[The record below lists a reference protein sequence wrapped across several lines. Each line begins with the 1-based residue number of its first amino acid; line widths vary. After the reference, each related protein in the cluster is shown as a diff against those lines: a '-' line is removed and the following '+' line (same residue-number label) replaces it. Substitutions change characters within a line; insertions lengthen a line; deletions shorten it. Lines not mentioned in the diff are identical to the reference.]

1 MTRIRFRI
9 HCGLCASFLMAGA
22 ALAQMPA
29 YTQAGPV
36 PPAIPAAKTV
46 FVANAG
52 ADSGLFPEPFS
63 GDEDRGYTEFY
74 AALKAAGAYTLTGD
88 PSQADLVLELR
99 LNAPYGPSNPNK
111 PNGAADPL
119 PQFRL
124 IIYDRRTH
132 YVLWTITQSIDAAY
146 MQKNHDKNFDQAL
159 AEVLRQFLQVA
170 GKTPAGQG
178 QIPTSN

>member
-1 MTRIRFRI
+1 MTPIRFRSYF
-9 HCGLCASFLMAGA
+9 GPCAVFLMASA

-36 PPAIPAAKTV
+36 PPAIPGAKTV

-74 AALKAAGAYTLTGD
+74 AALKAAGAYTLVGD
-88 PSQADLVLELR
+88 PSQADLVLELH

-111 PNGAADPL
+111 PNGTADPL

-124 IIYDRRTH
+124 TIYDRKTH

-146 MQKNHDKNFDQAL
+146 MQKNHDKNFDEAL
-159 AEVLRQFLQVA
+159 AAVLQQFLQVA
-170 GKTPAGQG
+170 GKTPAAQG
-178 QIPTSN
+178 PIQTTH